1 MGFLRKRF
9 KKIKKGVKK
18 VLQKAG
24 EFFDKLGP
32 LGSVALMIAAPYAA
46 NAIFGTSFSTIG
58 SALGKGAGKEVGK
71 EVAKEAAK
79 EAGSEVVKD
88 AVTKE
93 AVNSAAGNVAKTFLD
108 QSTNIASDSLSDA
121 LSISL
126 DESLK
131 QSAKAS
137 LDVAKTASQTTK
149 IGQTFDIAGGP
160 VKNWFG
166 DVGSALKNHYT
177 DLVTPESL
185 SEGALDLTT
194 GYVESQ
200 VASKA
205 GEALGL
211 IETPEAP
218 PRAGQ
223 VMGLPSE
230 ERAQSAYMEDI
241 APLVAN
247 SMMQPMGGSYNE
259 FANGNI
265 YSNNSPNFIK
275 AFSAP
280 MMTEILPLPRV

>member
-9 KKIKKGVKK
+9 KKIKNGVKK

-24 EFFDKLGP
+24 KFFDKIGP
-32 LGSVALMIAAPYAA
+32 IGSIGLMIAAPYAA
-46 NAIFGTSFSTIG
+46 NAMFGTSFKTIG
-58 SALGKGAGKEVGK
+58 SAFGKEAGKEIGKEAAK
-71 EVAKEAAK
+71 EVAKEAS
-79 EAGSEVVKD
+79 SEVVKD
-88 AVTKE
+88 AATKE
-93 AVNSAAGNVAKTFLD
+93 AINSAAGNAAKTLLD
-108 QSTNIASDSLSDA
+108 ESVNIASDSLSDA
-121 LSISL
+121 ISMSF

-137 LDVAKTASQTTK
+137 LDIGKTAGQTTK
-149 IGQTFDIAGGP
+149 IGQVFDTAGGP

-200 VASKA
+200 VMSKA

-247 SMMQPMGGSYNE
+247 SMIQPMGGSYNE

>member
-79 EAGSEVVKD
+79 ETAKEAGKEVAKD

-108 QSTNIASDSLSDA
+108 QSVNVSSNNLSDA
-121 LSISL
+121 LSMSL
-126 DESLK
+126 DESFK
-131 QSAKAS
+131 GEVTKEAAKSVASS
-137 LDVAKTASQTTK
+137 LD
-149 IGQTFDIAGGP
+149 IGTAGGP

-200 VASKA
+200 VVTKA

-259 FANGNI
+259 FANGSI

>member
-79 EAGSEVVKD
+79 ETAKEAGKEVAKD

-108 QSTNIASDSLSDA
+108 QSVNVSSNNLSDA
-121 LSISL
+121 LSMSL
-126 DESLK
+126 DESFK
-131 QSAKAS
+131 GEVTKEAAKSVASS
-137 LDVAKTASQTTK
+137 LD
-149 IGQTFDIAGGP
+149 IGTAGGP

-200 VASKA
+200 VMSKA

>member
-1 MGFLRKRF
+1 MGFLRKKF
-9 KKIKKGVKK
+9 KQIKNGVKK

-24 EFFDKLGP
+24 KFFNDIGP
-32 LGSVALMIAAPYAA
+32 LGSIGLMLAAPYAA
-46 NAIFGTSFSTIG
+46 NAMFGTSFKTIG
-58 SALGKGAGKEVGK
+58 SAFGKEAGT
-71 EVAKEAAK
+71 EVAKEAIQEEIK
-79 EAGSEVVKD
+79 GEVTDK
-88 AVTKE
+88 VTRE
-93 AVNSAAGNVAKTFLD
+93 TINSAAGNAAKTLLD
-108 QSTNIASDSLSDA
+108 ESVNIASDSLSDA
-121 LSISL
+121 ISMSL
-126 DESLK
+126 DESFK
-131 QSAKAS
+131 GEVTKEAAKSVASS
-137 LDVAKTASQTTK
+137 LDISTV
-149 IGQTFDIAGGP
+149 GGP
-160 VKNWFG
+160 IKNWFG

-200 VASKA
+200 VMSKA

-247 SMMQPMGGSYNE
+247 SMIQPMGGSYNE

>member
-1 MGFLRKRF
+1 
-9 KKIKKGVKK
+9 
-18 VLQKAG
+18 
-24 EFFDKLGP
+24 
-32 LGSVALMIAAPYAA
+32 MIAAPYAA

-79 EAGSEVVKD
+79 ETAKEAGKEVAKD

-108 QSTNIASDSLSDA
+108 QSVNVSSNNLSDA
-121 LSISL
+121 LSMSL
-126 DESLK
+126 DESFK
-131 QSAKAS
+131 GEVTKEAAKSVASS
-137 LDVAKTASQTTK
+137 LD
-149 IGQTFDIAGGP
+149 IGTAGGP

-200 VASKA
+200 VMSKA

>member
-1 MGFLRKRF
+1 MGFLRKKF
-9 KKIKKGVKK
+9 KQVKNGVKK

-24 EFFDKLGP
+24 KFFDDIGP
-32 LGSVALMIAAPYAA
+32 LGSIGLMIAAPYAA
-46 NAIFGTSFSTIG
+46 NAIFGTSFKTIG
-58 SALGKGAGKEVGK
+58 SAFGKEAGT
-71 EVAKEAAK
+71 EVAKEVVQEEIK
-79 EAGSEVVKD
+79 GEVTDKVTREAI
-88 AVTKE
+88 
-93 AVNSAAGNVAKTFLD
+93 NSAAGNAAQTLLNE
-108 QSTNIASDSLSDA
+108 STNIASDSLSDA
-121 LSISL
+121 LSMSL

-131 QSAKAS
+131 QSTTAS
-137 LDVAKTASQTTK
+137 LDIGKAATQTTK
-149 IGQTFDIAGGP
+149 IGQVFDTAGGP

-200 VASKA
+200 VMSKA

-247 SMMQPMGGSYNE
+247 SMIQPMGGSYNE

>member
-1 MGFLRKRF
+1 MGFLRKKF
-9 KKIKKGVKK
+9 KQIKNGVKK

-24 EFFDKLGP
+24 KFFDDIGP
-32 LGSVALMIAAPYAA
+32 LGSIGLMIAAPYAA
-46 NAIFGTSFSTIG
+46 NAMFGTSFKTIG
-58 SALGKGAGKEVGK
+58 SAFGKEAGT
-71 EVAKEAAK
+71 EVAKEAIQEEIK
-79 EAGSEVVKD
+79 GEVTDKVTREAI
-88 AVTKE
+88 
-93 AVNSAAGNVAKTFLD
+93 NSAAGNAAQTLLD
-108 QSTNIASDSLSDA
+108 ESVNIASDSLSDA
-121 LSISL
+121 LSMSL
-126 DESLK
+126 DESFK
-131 QSAKAS
+131 GEVTKEATKSVASS
-137 LDVAKTASQTTK
+137 LD
-149 IGQTFDIAGGP
+149 IGTAGGP

-200 VASKA
+200 VMSKA

-247 SMMQPMGGSYNE
+247 SMIQPMGGSYNE

>member
-1 MGFLRKRF
+1 MGFLRKKF
-9 KKIKKGVKK
+9 KQIKNGVKK

-24 EFFDKLGP
+24 KFFDDIGP
-32 LGSVALMIAAPYAA
+32 LGSIGLMIAAPYAA
-46 NAIFGTSFSTIG
+46 NAMFGTSFKTIG
-58 SALGKGAGKEVGK
+58 SAFGKEAGT
-71 EVAKEAAK
+71 EVAKEAIQEEIK
-79 EAGSEVVKD
+79 GEVTDK
-88 AVTKE
+88 VTRE
-93 AVNSAAGNVAKTFLD
+93 VINSAAGNAAQTLLD
-108 QSTNIASDSLSDA
+108 ESVNIASDSLSDA
-121 LSISL
+121 LSMSL
-126 DESLK
+126 DESFK
-131 QSAKAS
+131 GEVTKEATKSVASS
-137 LDVAKTASQTTK
+137 LD
-149 IGQTFDIAGGP
+149 IGTAGGP

-200 VASKA
+200 VMSKA

-247 SMMQPMGGSYNE
+247 SMIQPMGGSYNE

>member
-1 MGFLRKRF
+1 MGFLRKKF
-9 KKIKKGVKK
+9 KQVKNGVKK

-24 EFFDKLGP
+24 KFFDDIGP
-32 LGSVALMIAAPYAA
+32 LGSIALMIAAPYAA
-46 NAIFGTSFSTIG
+46 NAMFGTSFKTIG
-58 SALGKGAGKEVGK
+58 SAFGKEASKEIGKEAAK
-71 EVAKEAAK
+71 EVAKEAS
-79 EAGSEVVKD
+79 SEVVKD
-88 AVTKE
+88 AATKE
-93 AVNSAAGNVAKTFLD
+93 AINSAAGSAAKTLLD
-108 QSTNIASDSLSDA
+108 ESVNIASDSLSDA

-126 DESLK
+126 DEA
-131 QSAKAS
+131 AKAS

-149 IGQTFDIAGGP
+149 IGQVFNTAGGP

-200 VASKA
+200 VMSKA

-247 SMMQPMGGSYNE
+247 SMIQPMGGSYNE

>member
-1 MGFLRKRF
+1 MGFLRKKF
-9 KKIKKGVKK
+9 KQVKNGVKK

-24 EFFDKLGP
+24 KFFDDIGP
-32 LGSVALMIAAPYAA
+32 LGSIGLMIAAPYAA
-46 NAIFGTSFSTIG
+46 NAMFGTSFKTIG
-58 SALGKGAGKEVGK
+58 SAFGKEAGKEVGK
-71 EVAKEAAK
+71 EVIQEEIKGK
-79 EAGSEVVKD
+79 VTDK
-88 AVTKE
+88 VTKE
-93 AVNSAAGNVAKTFLD
+93 AINSAAGSAAKTLLD
-108 QSTNIASDSLSDA
+108 ESVNIASDSLSDA

-126 DESLK
+126 DEA
-131 QSAKAS
+131 AKAS

-149 IGQTFDIAGGP
+149 IGQVFNTAGGP

-200 VASKA
+200 VMSKA

-218 PRAGQ
+218 SRAGQ

-230 ERAQSAYMEDI
+230 EKAQSAYMEDI

-247 SMMQPMGGSYNE
+247 SMIQPMGGSYNE
-259 FANGNI
+259 FANGSI